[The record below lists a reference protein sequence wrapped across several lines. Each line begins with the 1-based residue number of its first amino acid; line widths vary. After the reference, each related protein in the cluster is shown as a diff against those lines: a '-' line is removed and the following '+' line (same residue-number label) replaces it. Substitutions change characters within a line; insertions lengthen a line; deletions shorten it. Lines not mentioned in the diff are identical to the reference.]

1 MLLLDIM
8 KKIKR
13 EYRKTQHILKTIELK
28 NQKYYEMKVSLNRL
42 NIQIEKQS

>member
-1 MLLLDIM
+1 MSLPDIM
-8 KKIKR
+8 KEIKR
-13 EYRKTQHILKTIELK
+13 QYRKTQKIEKTIELK